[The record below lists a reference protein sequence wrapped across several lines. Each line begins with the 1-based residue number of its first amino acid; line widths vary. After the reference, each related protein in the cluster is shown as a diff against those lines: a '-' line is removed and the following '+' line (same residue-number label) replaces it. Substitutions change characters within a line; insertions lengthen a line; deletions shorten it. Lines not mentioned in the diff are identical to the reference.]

1 MHDRRHSG
9 FSPATTTVEDVL
21 SDDLLRDALAEPLA
35 DDEQLREVVA
45 KQRRYLPPPSALS
58 RHRQLGPPPE
68 PENKLAR
75 RAKLG
80 ALILATAFLVAAIVV
95 AATLAGEGEHASQA
109 AVHAP
114 MQITGAAALAGFAIP
129 ASRALSREPRTTG
142 TVPASDSTGD
152 LGGGDDAAP
161 AREVHTAHTA
171 GGAIEPVAA
180 ENTLPA
186 TSEAAPARDNE
197 QVVREFYTLVERD
210 PVGALSMVAPSLAGD
225 DRQQLVEAWRSM
237 ASVTVDELTE
247 QPGGSVRAVV
257 TIVPIDG
264 QPLTVIQQLNVKSGP
279 HTVIKEAKLLSV
291 QPK

>member
-1 MHDRRHSG
+1 M
-9 FSPATTTVEDVL
+9 EDVL
-21 SDDLLRDALAEPLA
+21 SDDILRDALAEPLV
-35 DDEQLREVVA
+35 DDERPREVVG

-58 RHRQLGPPPE
+58 RRRQLGPPPE

-95 AATLAGEGEHASQA
+95 AATLAGDGEHASQA
-109 AVHAP
+109 AAHAP
-114 MQITGAAALAGFAIP
+114 LQITGAAALAGFAVP
-129 ASRALSREPRTTG
+129 ASKALSRKPLATRGAVPVSGGTG
-142 TVPASDSTGD
+142 TDGRATGD
-152 LGGGDDAAP
+152 VATPHGAG
-161 AREVHTAHTA
+161 EIHTAHRA
-171 GGAIEPVAA
+171 HDVSDAAIEPVAA

-186 TSEAAPARDNE
+186 TSEAAPEQDNTR
-197 QVVREFYTLVERD
+197 VVREFYALVDHD

-225 DRQQLVEAWRSM
+225 DRDQLVEAWRSM

-247 QPGGSVRAVV
+247 KPDGSVRAVI

-264 QPLTVIQQLNVKSGP
+264 NPLTVVQQLSVNGRP